1 MWWNACCGTILNER
15 FIPYAFSTMRPSLT
29 PAVLLLFL
37 LLPAINSFSQFNL
50 FRPEII
56 GQTPSPLT
64 TNINE
69 PITIQLSNLIV
80 LDGDALPLYPS
91 GFTLEV
97 DKGKNYK
104 VDDATVTPDD
114 NFTGRLKVPVRVN
127 DGRFNSKR
135 FEVEIEVAGNANAR
149 PEITGQ
155 TPLIINQEQ
164 TLTVALEHLQVND
177 PDNLYPNDFTLH
189 VFDGNNYS
197 LEGNTL
203 KPRSG
208 FTGNLKVPVSVN
220 DGKIES
226 KRYDLTVEVTKVQN
240 IAPVITGQ
248 TPVSTNRATPVAV
261 TLSHLTVTD
270 PDNKYPDDF
279 SLKVSQGNNY
289 TVDGTTITPVDEF
302 IGELIVKVKV
312 NDSRS
317 DSEFFDLKVQVNDDY
332 KPPVITGQVELIVNE
347 DEPLAL
353 QLSHLTVTGGANT
366 YPSGFALTVLQGS
379 NYTYT
384 GTTVTPKQ
392 HYSGAL
398 LVNVKVNDGKSDSA
412 PFKLTITVAA
422 LNDAPVITGQLPL
435 STNKS
440 TPLLIDLSQLKVSDV
455 DNTYPDG
462 FTLKVSDGDN
472 YSVFGNNVHP
482 APDFVGIL
490 SVSVSVNDGTTESN
504 SYQLKISVAPVVENK
519 PPVITGQ
526 KTISIVQNS
535 ALAIHLSHL
544 IVSDPD
550 NKYPTGFS
558 LKVLPGDNYS
568 VEGTTVRPLP
578 AFANITLS
586 VGVMVNDGIDDS
598 APYDLKIQVVPSSS
612 TPIINSQK
620 ELVMQEDSSMV
631 ILLSHL
637 EVTDADNLAYPKG
650 FSLIILPS
658 DNGMYTVYNNNTIK
672 PALNLNGFIE
682 VGVKVSDGV
691 NTSNEFKVS
700 ILVTPV
706 NDPPEIINFR
716 TSELAYEPG
725 NEPINLFE
733 DLDLIDVDN
742 DHLSMAEI
750 GFRQDNYSPINDEL
764 LLTTDSTNIKAIY
777 DPSGILF
784 LVGYATLDE
793 YKTAVRSI
801 HYNYKMTQDENG
813 NPSEIL
819 SGTRTIYI
827 NLHDGQLVSDTHELK
842 VNMETDV
849 SLDIPNAFTPNG
861 DMSNDTWH
869 IHTIN
874 KDQLDKAV
882 IRIYNKRGLLLYESI
897 GLESE
902 WDGVANGQ
910 QLPVDTYYYT
920 IDLNLSYM
928 KKTYKGAV
936 TILR

>member
-1 MWWNACCGTILNER
+1 
-15 FIPYAFSTMRPSLT
+15 MRPSFNR
-29 PAVLLLFL
+29 AVLLFLFL
-37 LLPAINSFSQFNL
+37 FFSVNSFSQFNL

-64 TNINE
+64 TNTNE

-80 LDGDALPLYPS
+80 LDGDALPVYPN
-91 GFTLEV
+91 GFTVEV
-97 DKGKNYK
+97 SEGKNYK
-104 VDDATVTPDD
+104 LDDATVTPND

-135 FEVEIEVAGNANAR
+135 FEVEIEVAGNSNAR

-155 TPLIINQEQ
+155 TPLVVNQEQ
-164 TLTVALEHLQVND
+164 ALTIELAHLQVND
-177 PDNLYPNDFTLH
+177 PDNQYPDDFTLH

-197 LEGNTL
+197 LDGTTL
-203 KPRSG
+203 KPRAG

-220 DGKIES
+220 DGMIES
-226 KRYDLTVEVTKVQN
+226 KRYDLTVKVAEVQN

-248 TPVSTNRATPVAV
+248 TPVNTVRSTPVEI

-279 SLKVSQGNNY
+279 SLKVSPGNNY
-289 TVDGTTITPVDEF
+289 TVDGTTITPLNEF
-302 IGELIVKVKV
+302 IGELTVKVKV
-312 NDSRS
+312 NDSHS
-317 DSEFFDLKVQVNDDY
+317 DSEPFDFKVQVNDDY
-332 KPPVITGQVELIVNE
+332 KPPTITGQAELIINE
-347 DEPLAL
+347 DEPVAL

-366 YPSGFALTVLQGS
+366 YPNGFSLIVSQGS
-379 NYTYT
+379 DYTYT
-384 GTTVTPKQ
+384 GTTITPKQ
-392 HYSGAL
+392 NFSGTL
-398 LVNVKVNDGKSDSA
+398 SVNVKVHDGKSESA
-412 PFKLTITVAA
+412 PFKLAITVKA
-422 LNDAPVITGQLPL
+422 LNDVPVITGQVPL
-435 STNKS
+435 NTNKG
-440 TPLLIDLSQLKVSDV
+440 TPLLVDLSHLKVSDV

-462 FTLKVSDGDN
+462 FTLKISKGDN
-472 YSVFGNNVHP
+472 YSVFENNIHP

-490 SVSVSVNDGTTESN
+490 TVSVSVSDGSAESDN
-504 SYQLKISVAPVVENK
+504 YQLKINVAPVVENK

-535 ALAIHLSHL
+535 ALTIHLSHL

-550 NKYPTGFS
+550 NKYPTGFT

-568 VEGTTVRPLP
+568 VEGTTIRPLP
-578 AFANITLS
+578 TFSNNTLS
-586 VGVMVNDGIDDS
+586 VGVVVNDGTDDS

-612 TPIINSQK
+612 TPIINGQK
-620 ELVMQEDSSMV
+620 ELVIQEDSSIV

-637 EVTDADNLAYPKG
+637 EVTDADNPAYPKG
-650 FSLIILPS
+650 FSLILLPANN
-658 DNGMYTVYNNNTIK
+658 DMYTVSGSTIR
-672 PALNLNGFIE
+672 PASNLNGFIE

-706 NDPPEIINFR
+706 NDPPEIINF
-716 TSELAYEPG
+716 TNTELAYEPG
-725 NEPINLFE
+725 SEPITLF
-733 DLDLIDVDN
+733 DALDLNDVDN

-750 GFRQDNYSPINDEL
+750 GFRQNNYSAINDEL
-764 LLTTDSTNIKAIY
+764 LLASDSAKIKAIY
-777 DPSGILF
+777 DPAGILF

-793 YKTAVRSI
+793 YKTAIRSI
-801 HYNYKMTQDENG
+801 HYNYKMTLDENG

-819 SGTRTIYI
+819 AGTRTIYI
-827 NLHDGQLVSDTHELK
+827 NLHDGQQVSDTHELA
-842 VNMETDV
+842 VNMETEV
-849 SLDIPNAFTPNG
+849 SLDIPNTFTPNG

-882 IRIYNKRGLLLYESI
+882 IRVYNKRGLLLYESI
-897 GLESE
+897 GLEND
-902 WDGVANGQ
+902 WNGIVNGQ